1 MGDKK
6 RIAFVSNSLWSI
18 FHFRIH
24 IIRILADKG
33 YDVTVIAPPDQS
45 LAAAIVKEKVTFIAL
60 KNLHP
65 RKMLPWQEWRLY
77 KELKTLYISI
87 RPDLIFHYTIKPN
100 IIGSLAAGSAK
111 IKSIAIITG
120 LGYTLVNNRKTSFF
134 IRPLYTKALK
144 NPAEIWFLNEG
155 DRAFFVSAGMAPASK
170 TFMLP
175 GEGVDTDFFAPTSN
189 TIMPEQPFRFLMIS
203 RVLNN
208 KGVNE
213 YVEAARRFSAINP
226 SVQFVLMGK
235 YEEDSPDAVS
245 GEIFTDWLNK
255 KTIHYLP
262 YSNNVKEEISKAGCI
277 VLPSYA
283 EGLSVSLMEAAAMAK
298 PLIASDVSGCRELVI
313 DKVNGFLCEPRNVDD
328 LVEKLKMMI
337 SLSVADRMEMGT
349 RGRNMIREKYAVG
362 IISDIYMRKI
372 TAHLQAG

>member
-18 FHFRIH
+18 LHFRIH
-24 IIRILADKG
+24 IIRMLAGKG
-33 YDVTVIAPPDQS
+33 YEVTVIAPPDQS
-45 LAAAIVKEKVTFIAL
+45 LAAAIVNENVTFIAL

-65 RKMLPWQEWRLY
+65 RKMRPWQEWRLY
-77 KELKTLYISI
+77 KELKTLYASI

-100 IIGSLAAGSAK
+100 IIGSMAAGSAK

-120 LGYTLVNNRKTSFF
+120 LGYTLVNNRKTSLF

-144 NPAEIWFLNEG
+144 YPAEIWFLNEG
-155 DRAFFVSAGMAPASK
+155 DRGFFVTAGMAPAHK

-175 GEGVDTDFFAPTSN
+175 GEGVDTDFFAPASDTL
-189 TIMPEQPFRFLMIS
+189 IQDQPFRFLMIS

-213 YVEAARRFSAINP
+213 YAEAASRISAKFP
-226 SVQFVLMGK
+226 SVQFLLMGK
-235 YEEDSPDAVS
+235 FEEDNPDAVS
-245 GEIFTDWLNK
+245 REIFTDWLDK

-262 YSNNVKEEISKAGCI
+262 YSNNVKNEISKAGCV

-298 PLIASDVSGCRELVI
+298 PLIASDVSGCRELVM
-313 DKVNGFLCEPRNVDD
+313 DKVTGFLCEPANVDD
-328 LVEKLKMMI
+328 LTEKMEMMI
-337 SLSVADRMEMGT
+337 SLSAADRMAMGT
-349 RGRNMIREKYAVG
+349 RGRNLIREKYAVG
-362 IISDIYMRKI
+362 IISDIYMGKI

>member
-24 IIRILADKG
+24 IIRMLAAKG
-33 YDVTVIAPPDQS
+33 YEITVIAPPDQS
-45 LAAAIVKEKVTFIAL
+45 LDEAISKEKVTFIAL

-77 KELKTLYISI
+77 RELKTLYSSIS
-87 RPDLIFHYTIKPN
+87 PDLIFHYTIKPN
-100 IIGSLAAGSAK
+100 IIGSLAAGIAN

-120 LGYTLVNNRKTSFF
+120 LGYTLVNNRKTSFL

-144 NPAEIWFLNEG
+144 SPAEIWFLNEG
-155 DRAFFVSAGMAPASK
+155 DRRFFVSAGMVPESK
-170 TFMLP
+170 TFILP
-175 GEGVDTDFFAPTSN
+175 GEGVDTDFFEPTSD
-189 TIMPEQPFRFLMIS
+189 TVLPEHPFRFLMIS
-203 RVLNN
+203 RILNN

-213 YVEAARRFSAINP
+213 YVEAARIFSAINP
-226 SVQFVLMGK
+226 NVEFVLMGK

-245 GEIFTDWLNK
+245 REIFDDWLNK

-262 YSNNVKEEISKAGCI
+262 YSNSVKEEISKAGCI

-298 PLIASDVSGCRELVI
+298 PIIASDVSGCRELVI
-313 DKVNGFLCEPRNVDD
+313 DKVSGFLCEPGSVDD
-328 LVEKLKMMI
+328 LVEKLKKMV
-337 SLSVADRMEMGT
+337 SLSVAERIEMGN
-349 RGRNMIREKYAVG
+349 RGRNLIREKYAVS
-362 IISDIYMRKI
+362 IISDIYLRKI
-372 TAHLQAG
+372 IAHLQAG

>member
-24 IIRILADKG
+24 IIRRLAGKG
-33 YDVTVIAPPDQS
+33 YDITVIAPPDQS
-45 LAAAIVKEKVTFIAL
+45 YDAAISNEKVTFVAL

-77 KELKTLYISI
+77 KELKALYTVI

-111 IKSIAIITG
+111 VKSIAIITG

-144 NPAEIWFLNEG
+144 YPAEVWFLNEG
-155 DRAFFVSAGMAPASK
+155 DRSFFVSAGMVKAGK
-170 TFMLP
+170 TFILP
-175 GEGVDTDFFAPTSN
+175 GEGVDTDFFAPLSN
-189 TIMPEQPFRFLMIS
+189 SAIAASTFRFLMIS

-213 YVEAARRFSAINP
+213 FVEAAKRFHTINP
-226 SVQFVLMGK
+226 SIQFVLMGK
-235 YEEDSPDAVS
+235 YEDSPDAVS
-245 GEIFTDWLNK
+245 RDVFTGWLDK
-255 KTIHYLP
+255 KTIHYIP
-262 YSNNVKEEISKAGCI
+262 YSNNVKEEISKADCI

-298 PLIASDVSGCRELVI
+298 PIIATDVSGCRELVI
-313 DKVNGFLCEPRNVDD
+313 NNVNGFLCEPGSADD
-328 LVEKLKMMI
+328 LFEKMKMMV
-337 SLSVADRMEMGT
+337 SLSVAERIEMGI
-349 RGRNMIREKYAVG
+349 RGRNLIREKYAVS

-372 TAHLQAG
+372 ITHLQAG